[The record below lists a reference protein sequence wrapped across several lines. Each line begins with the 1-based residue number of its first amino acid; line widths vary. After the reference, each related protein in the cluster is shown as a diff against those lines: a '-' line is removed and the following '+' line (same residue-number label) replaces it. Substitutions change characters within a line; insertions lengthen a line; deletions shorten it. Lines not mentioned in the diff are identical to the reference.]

1 MLSQLFP
8 VSWWLP
14 RSVPETMLCLLPM
27 LLLLWRGQD
36 GLILTMLSSMW
47 LMLSLD
53 AMTAHL
59 EVAR

>member
-1 MLSQLFP
+1 M
-8 VSWWLP
+8 
-14 RSVPETMLCLLPM
+14 MLCPLPI

-36 GLILTMLSSMW
+36 GLIQIMLSSMW

-53 AMTAHL
+53 AMTARL